1 MNNSILLSN
10 NKSVK
15 AAIDEINLQWGGFPN
30 CTTEGTYC
38 YFTQGIQLNK
48 VSPEDINYLNN
59 APSGELSTIQAHKKI
74 STVAEHEYTHWI
86 DMNCSIYGIR
96 TLINIAKSYDS
107 NPNINS
113 PAKEQN
119 FFYAKLAAD
128 SIRQIRLPSYYSVAE
143 KVEIQGAWKYE
154 LTMGHGFDATGKPNN
169 DPIIFLRFSDGN
181 NRFFTRQ
188 PLSLSSI
195 LEGNATYQEI
205 LATLNAN
212 MLIEEEGARIV
223 ESKTD
228 EQRLMKNL
236 YNKDLTLYSV
246 AAHLIAAQLKVSNV
260 VTAYRAVG
268 IIAKFV
274 LNCPKSLLEKF
285 EVTQIF
291 VKIFGLP
298 VAIRIENAI
307 RRGNVEILF
316 FYAVKMIDFQA
327 EKLEYVEIINSM
339 LAERCFGI
347 TLKELQ
353 SAIDSE
359 VDQLCSIVWD
369 TKFPD
374 AKKIACAAAYNNK
387 YITAFY
393 NTDYKLDD
401 LHLPPCFLENDDIH
415 VYSGATDNPLKNLP
429 IAERFWTLADNEQWI
444 RTFSEACYPRH
455 EIYD

>member
-1 MNNSILLSN
+1 MNNRVLPSAI
-10 NKSVK
+10 KSVK
-15 AAIDEINLQWGGFPN
+15 QTIDAINLQWGGFPN

-48 VSPEDINYLNN
+48 VSPRDIDVLKH
-59 APSGELSTIQAHKKI
+59 AQFGQLTTIQAQKKI
-74 STVAEHEYTHWI
+74 TTVAEHEYTHWV
-86 DMNCSIYGIR
+86 DMNCSIYGLR
-96 TLINIAKSYDS
+96 TLINLAKSYDS
-107 NPNINS
+107 NPNINLRAS
-113 PAKEQN
+113 EHN

-128 SIRQIRLPSYYSVAE
+128 SIRQIRLPSYYSVTE
-143 KVEIQGAWKYE
+143 KVDIRGSWTYD
-154 LTMGHGFDATGKPNN
+154 LTMGHGFDATGRPNG
-169 DPIIFLRFSDGN
+169 DPIIFLRFFDGDKM
-181 NRFFTRQ
+181 FFTRQ

-212 MLIEEEGARIV
+212 LSIEEDGERIV

-228 EQRLMKNL
+228 EQRLMENL
-236 YNKDLTLYSV
+236 YDKNLTLYSV
-246 AAHLIAAQLKVSNV
+246 AAHLIASQLKAPNV

-274 LNCPKSLLEKF
+274 MNCPKSLLSKF
-285 EVTQIF
+285 EATQIF
-291 VKIFGLP
+291 VRVFGAS
-298 VAIRIENAI
+298 VATRIENSI
-307 RRGNVEILF
+307 RRGNVESLF
-316 FYAVKMIDFQA
+316 FYAVKMMDIQS
-327 EKLEYVEIINSM
+327 EKLEYVEVINFM

-359 VDQLCSIVWD
+359 VDQLCGAIWD

-374 AKKIACAAAYNNK
+374 ARKIACAAAYNNK
-387 YITAFY
+387 YITMFSNAA
-393 NTDYKLDD
+393 YKLDD
-401 LHLPPCFLENDDIH
+401 LHLPPCFLENDDVYI
-415 VYSGATDNPLKNLP
+415 YSGKSDNPLKSLP
-429 IAERFWTLADNEQWI
+429 IADRFWTLADNEQWI